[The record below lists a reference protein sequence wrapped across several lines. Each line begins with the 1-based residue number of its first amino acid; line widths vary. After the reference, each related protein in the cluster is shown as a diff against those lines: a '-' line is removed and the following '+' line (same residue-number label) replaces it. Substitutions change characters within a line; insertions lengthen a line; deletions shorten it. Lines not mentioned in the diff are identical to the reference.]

1 MWVDFFV
8 LRLVPTLLCVC
19 AFYFLSGLR
28 NSFAAFVTFSAFILL
43 FTFVQSCSC
52 ACIAFL
58 CGNSTA
64 NATLAQSIAI
74 LIQSLWA
81 GYLININRLPAGTRW
96 IRFLSAQYYAFGGIL
111 ASEMRG
117 GPYKFNADFNGER
130 VVVLV
135 SGETYLDV
143 IGVKFKH
150 ADRNLFA
157 LLFYLSG
164 AMICGI
170 VAIAF
175 RYRRRL

>member
-1 MWVDFFV
+1 
-8 LRLVPTLLCVC
+8 
-19 AFYFLSGLR
+19 
-28 NSFAAFVTFSAFILL
+28 
-43 FTFVQSCSC
+43 
-52 ACIAFL
+52 
-58 CGNSTA
+58 
-64 NATLAQSIAI
+64 
-74 LIQSLWA
+74 
-81 GYLININRLPAGTRW
+81 
-96 IRFLSAQYYAFGGIL
+96 
-111 ASEMRG
+111 MRG